1 MSLSEHQHFDRIF
14 IQFSAIR
21 QNRFDKLQLNTF
33 PYHRI
38 PPLFSGIMQP
48 PACNLQKFNVI
59 NKF

>member
-14 IQFSAIR
+14 IQFSAIL

-38 PPLFSGIMQP
+38 PHCSL
-48 PACNLQKFNVI
+48 ALCNHQLAICKI
-59 NKF
+59 

>member
-14 IQFSAIR
+14 IQFSAIL

-48 PACNLQKFNVI
+48 PACNLQNLM
-59 NKF
+59 

>member
-14 IQFSAIR
+14 IQFSAIL

-38 PPLFSGIMQP
+38 PPTVLWHYATTS
-48 PACNLQKFNVI
+48 LQFAKFNVI